1 MEIEV
6 NGIKTNYEVFGSREG
21 KPFLILHGWGSNS
34 DRWQEI
40 GGMLA
45 EKGLKVII
53 PDLPGFGKS
62 QTPKTA
68 WNFNSYVNWL
78 EEFIKICPELSE
90 GFSLLG
96 HSFGGAIAVKISV
109 NSPQKVKKL
118 FLVASACIR
127 KRTRLKKILAKIS
140 KVVKLFSFLPYYLL
154 IRKAFYKYIIRRSDY
169 VYTEGIMKETYLKA
183 ISEDLS
189 YYLSFIKASTII
201 IWGDKDES
209 TPVENAY
216 FINQKIRNSKLII
229 IPNAGHNL
237 NRKSP
242 EILAEKITENL

>member
-6 NGIKTNYEVFGSREG
+6 NGVKTNYVVLGEG

-34 DRWQEI
+34 ERWQKVGE
-40 GGMLA
+40 MLS

-62 QTPKTA
+62 QIPKTA
-68 WNFNSYVNWL
+68 WNFNNYVSWT
-78 EEFIKICPELSE
+78 EEFVKILNIENCY
-90 GFSLLG
+90 LLG
-96 HSFGGAIAVKISV
+96 HSFGGAIAVKVTV
-109 NSPQKVKKL
+109 NHPQKIKKL

-127 KRTRLKKILAKIS
+127 KKTASKKFLAKIS
-140 KVVKLFSFLPYYLL
+140 KIVKIFSFLPYYLL
-154 IRKAFYKYIIRRSDY
+154 VRKAFYKYIIRKSDY

-189 YYLSFIKASTII
+189 YYLSFIKAPTII

-209 TPVENAY
+209 TPLENAH

-229 IPNAGHNL
+229 IPEADHNL
-237 NRKSP
+237 NKKYP
-242 EILAEKITENL
+242 EILAEKTIENL